1 MGFTSSPKLTRAPTA
16 GLNRIR
22 NEDGKWRKKMN
33 DVGKTL
39 LRTKSNK

>member
-1 MGFTSSPKLTRAPTA
+1 MGLTSSPKLASGPTA
-16 GLNRIR
+16 GLNRIG